1 MPAQEKTKAK
11 QNQESWMR
19 RDEKQ
24 SYRKIFWSENTKWL
38 SWVSLINVCWILCF
52 SHFFSFFSLL
62 SLSIF
67 YRFDKYSKRAQ
78 LGQDADQLMTE
89 KSNVQI
95 NHWLCCAC
103 AYSLST
109 YSINGLMASR
119 LYDAVYCIVNWVCA
133 RNSVRKFIWLFKH
146 APYKYQLTLSLL
158 IWMYVLY
165 VFLYAP
171 CISYVLMTHTCILK
185 WIWFVCFIHCRN
197 SIAMDEEKLAL
208 IQLIRNHI

>member
-1 MPAQEKTKAK
+1 MNREWEEMKNKATAK
-11 QNQESWMR
+11 FSGA
-19 RDEKQ
+19 
-24 SYRKIFWSENTKWL
+24 KISNDCLGSVWSMYVEFCVSAIFFL
-38 SWVSLINVCWILCF
+38 SFLFFLCRY
-52 SHFFSFFSLL
+52 
-62 SLSIF
+62 

-146 APYKYQLTLSLL
+146 APYKYQLTLSLF

-185 WIWFVCFIHCRN
+185 LNLICLFYTLQKFDCSGWRKTRSNSVDTESYTYKNNNCF
-197 SIAMDEEKLAL
+197 AWL
-208 IQLIRNHI
+208 